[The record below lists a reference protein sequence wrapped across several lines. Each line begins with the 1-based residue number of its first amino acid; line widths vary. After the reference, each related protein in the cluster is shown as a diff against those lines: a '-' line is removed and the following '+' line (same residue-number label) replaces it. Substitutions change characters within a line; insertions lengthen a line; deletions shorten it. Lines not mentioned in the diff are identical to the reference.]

1 MLIPDSEVADLR
13 QWLIKKLEALYVP
26 GVTAFLQERLTHVL
40 RREAVADEDVL
51 ADFVITLLRTDT
63 PKAQLRED
71 AVRDLEDFLKD
82 SGLFLSFIREA
93 NVEF

>member
-1 MLIPDSEVADLR
+1 M
-13 QWLIKKLEALYVP
+13 
-26 GVTAFLQERLTHVL
+26 LTHML
-40 RREAVADEDVL
+40 HREAVADEDVL

-82 SGLFLSFIREA
+82 SGFILSIYP
-93 NVEF
+93 

>member
-1 MLIPDSEVADLR
+1 MLIPDSEVAGLR

-26 GVTAFLQERLTHVL
+26 GVTVFLQEQSTHVL
-40 RREAVADEDVL
+40 DREAVADEDVL

-82 SGLFLSFIREA
+82 SRFILSFIRRGM
-93 NVEF
+93 